1 MSAYAISGKGV
12 QRLKE
17 LLRGNFAATG
27 TDYAPATVS
36 PDEYA
41 APYTVRWAQSIN
53 NGSGGWIIWLPSA
66 SLLYVNGA
74 AVDVR
79 SGLSAAGSGYPAGW
93 YSLGSVLGSTGGT
106 VYLAVTTG
114 SSTTA
119 TFTNASSGADYA
131 ILIAT
136 ATRNSSTKA
145 VQVSQSVTSALS
157 VGGGGNITASGTI
170 VISVDYVTSSG
181 DDDFAAHPYAIRIRR
196 GTLTYTAATGALSI
210 VEDVNLKQFIETV
223 PHSSTMD

>member
-1 MSAYAISGKGV
+1 MSAYAISGKGI

-27 TDYAPATVS
+27 TGYAPATAS

-93 YSLGSVLGSTGGT
+93 YSLDSVLGSTGGT

-136 ATRNSSTKA
+136 ASRNSSTNA

-157 VGGGGNITASGTI
+157 VGGGITASGTV

-181 DDDFAAHPYAIRIRR
+181 DPDFATHPYAIRIRR
-196 GTLTYTAATGALSI
+196 GTLSI
-210 VEDVNLKQFIETV
+210 VNGEIKPVEDANLKQFIDTIE
-223 PHSSTMD
+223 HSAAMDQS